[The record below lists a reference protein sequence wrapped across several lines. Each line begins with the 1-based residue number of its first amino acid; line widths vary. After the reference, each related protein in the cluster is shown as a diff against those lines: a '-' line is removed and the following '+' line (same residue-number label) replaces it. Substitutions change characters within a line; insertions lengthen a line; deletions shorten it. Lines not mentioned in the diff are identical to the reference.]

1 MGEFDKLIE
10 AAKQGKVE
18 DVRSILESRSELI
31 NQRDRLG
38 ATALHHAAFGG
49 HRAVVQLL
57 VARGAE
63 INVHDSQLGATPTGW
78 AIEYLRELGG
88 FLAIELN
95 DFAYA
100 IERGDIIWVRR
111 FLTRFPALRRAKDM
125 QGRAFELLARQ
136 SGNADIASL
145 FGSETA

>member
-1 MGEFDKLIE
+1 MGKFEELIE
-10 AAKQGKVE
+10 AAKRGKLA
-18 DVRSILESRSELI
+18 DVRAMVESHVELV
-31 NQRDRLG
+31 NQRDQLG

-88 FLAIELN
+88 YLGIELN

-136 SGNADIASL
+136 SGNA
-145 FGSETA
+145 